1 MSDSQPLDL
10 TSLIS
15 LQKQYAMDLKNI
27 PNGNTQDTAAVIND
41 LQNKLNDLNSSITN
55 SNINADSVLYNQDVI
70 NNILKTENDRLMDK
84 KQNIDTAI
92 SGQERIIALNN
103 SYSKRYY
110 SYTKIM
116 TFIVI
121 ALGIALLLRYM
132 GVSGSIL
139 TILYIIIFSLLIIYI
154 VISLISISSR
164 DKFNYD
170 ELNLPSP
177 SIPSTTGTPTS
188 QTFGPDVKSSFNLG
202 QYCIGE
208 SCCDNVS
215 NQFDST
221 LGICVPITA
230 TTTTSPSTT
239 QTQQSGF
246 TTMAGVQSFSPSEY
260 DSYSK
265 I

>member
-27 PNGNTQDTAAVIND
+27 PNGNTQDTAAVVKD
-41 LQNKLNDLNSSITN
+41 LQNKLNDLNNSLTN

-92 SGQERIIALNN
+92 SGQERIIALNS

-116 TFIVI
+116 ISIVI
-121 ALGIALLLRYM
+121 ALAIALLLRYM

-139 TILYIIIFSLLIIYI
+139 TIIYLIIFSLLIIYI
-154 VISLISISSR
+154 VISLASISSR

-177 SIPSTTGTPTS
+177 NIPSTTGSPS
-188 QTFGPDVKSSFNLG
+188 GPTFGEKKSSSFNIG

-208 SCCDNVS
+208 SCCDNVT

-221 LGICVPITA
+221 LGICIPITA
-230 TTTTSPSTT
+230 TETTPPST
-239 QTQQSGF
+239 QKSGF
-246 TTMAGVQSFSPSEY
+246 TTMTGVQSFSPSEY
-260 DSYSK
+260 DSYSR